1 MSRYPNRI
9 PNRIPSR
16 PSRPA
21 QENKPSE
28 SASDLFKDVKDVWDV
43 WAKNEKQRTNTTTCE
58 DYIRNLSVKN
68 RDYTIPTY
76 RNSTNNTFSAIVKNE
91 DIKEIRLVEGYNI
104 VDFSI
109 ANNRVEYFYTP
120 RGKKVDYKEITKVE
134 EIQASQYSSDPTCQ
148 LKNIGFTGFY
158 QLYQYDYELRR
169 EVELCKMAIIRG

>member
-9 PNRIPSR
+9 PNRMPRQI
-16 PSRPA
+16 
-21 QENKPSE
+21 QENKPTE
-28 SASDLFKDVKDVWDV
+28 SASDLFKDVWDMNS
-43 WAKNEKQRTNTTTCE
+43 KPSTTQSTCE

-68 RDYTIPTY
+68 RNYKIPAY

-91 DIKEIRLVEGYNI
+91 DIKEIRLIEGYNI
-104 VDFSI
+104 ASFPV

-134 EIQASQYSSDPTCQ
+134 EIQASEYSSDPTNQ
-148 LKNIGFTGFY
+148 LKKIGFTDFY
-158 QLYQYDYELRR
+158 QLYKYDYELRR

>member
-9 PNRIPSR
+9 PRQI
-16 PSRPA
+16 
-21 QENKPSE
+21 QENKPTE
-28 SASDLFKDVKDVWDV
+28 SASDLFKDVWDMNS
-43 WAKNEKQRTNTTTCE
+43 KPSTTQSTCE

-68 RDYTIPTY
+68 RNYKIPAY

-91 DIKEIRLVEGYNI
+91 DIKEIRLIEGYNI
-104 VDFSI
+104 ASFPV

-134 EIQASQYSSDPTCQ
+134 EIQASEYSSDPTNQ
-148 LKNIGFTGFY
+148 LKKIGFTDFY
-158 QLYQYDYELRR
+158 QLYKYDYELRR